1 MIELF
6 ENDVKLFH
14 RHSSKG
20 NQLKWEKDGIWYKA
34 DYTGYEGLAEYVIS
48 HLLMKSTLKTD
59 EFVVYDLEEIKYKRQ
74 IFHGAKSGNFLQDG
88 WQIVTLQRLYKIR
101 YNRSF
106 MEDVWRI
113 PDIKNRILFLVEQV
127 EQLTGIKDFGIYLSK
142 LLTIDAFFLNED
154 RHMHNIAVLMNG
166 DGKAILCPFFD
177 QGAGLMSDTTMDYPL
192 GNEPVDM
199 MGDVKAK
206 TICQNFDDALD
217 AVEMLY
223 GSQMHFLFDGHDVE
237 NIIAPIT
244 IYTEE
249 EKTRVETIIL
259 QQIRKYQ
266 YLFLD

>member
-1 MIELF
+1 
-6 ENDVKLFH
+6 
-14 RHSSKG
+14 
-20 NQLKWEKDGIWYKA
+20 
-34 DYTGYEGLAEYVIS
+34 
-48 HLLMKSTLKTD
+48 
-59 EFVVYDLEEIKYKRQ
+59 
-74 IFHGAKSGNFLQDG
+74 
-88 WQIVTLQRLYKIR
+88 
-101 YNRSF
+101 

-166 DGKAILCPFFD
+166 DGKAMLCPFFD
-177 QGAGLMSDTTMDYPL
+177 HGAGLMSDTTMDYPL

-223 GSQMHFLFDGHDVE
+223 GSQMHFLFDRHDVE

-249 EKTRVETIIL
+249 EKARVETIIL

>member
-1 MIELF
+1 
-6 ENDVKLFH
+6 
-14 RHSSKG
+14 
-20 NQLKWEKDGIWYKA
+20 
-34 DYTGYEGLAEYVIS
+34 
-48 HLLMKSTLKTD
+48 
-59 EFVVYDLEEIKYKRQ
+59 
-74 IFHGAKSGNFLQDG
+74 
-88 WQIVTLQRLYKIR
+88 
-101 YNRSF
+101 
-106 MEDVWRI
+106 
-113 PDIKNRILFLVEQV
+113 
-127 EQLTGIKDFGIYLSK
+127 
-142 LLTIDAFFLNED
+142 
-154 RHMHNIAVLMNG
+154 
-166 DGKAILCPFFD
+166 
-177 QGAGLMSDTTMDYPL
+177 MSDTTMDYPL